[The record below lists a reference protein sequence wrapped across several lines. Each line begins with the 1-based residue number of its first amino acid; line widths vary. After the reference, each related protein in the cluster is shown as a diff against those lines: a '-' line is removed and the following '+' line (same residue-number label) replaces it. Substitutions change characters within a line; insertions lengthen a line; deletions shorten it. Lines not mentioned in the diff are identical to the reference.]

1 MSVCAAQVAQR
12 FADLLVV
19 AATSFDA
26 SAHSVPSK
34 ADDLQVVKV
43 KINPDLS
50 MGDLLKK
57 RRSILCHPRLFPG
70 RG

>member
-43 KINPDLS
+43 KLQ
-50 MGDLLKK
+50 